1 MCQSIV
7 THSKAFPAQLIKI
20 AVINALAEANLRDFS
35 GECECRTELVLMRY
49 QIINHSFWTHYEEHT
64 FLYFTDSD
72 KILNDRRTY
81 RRARA

>member
-7 THSKAFPAQLIKI
+7 THSKAFPTQLITI

-49 QIINHSFWTHYEEHT
+49 QIINHSFGTHYEEYT
-64 FLYFTDSD
+64 FLLF
-72 KILNDRRTY
+72 RRF
-81 RRARA
+81 R